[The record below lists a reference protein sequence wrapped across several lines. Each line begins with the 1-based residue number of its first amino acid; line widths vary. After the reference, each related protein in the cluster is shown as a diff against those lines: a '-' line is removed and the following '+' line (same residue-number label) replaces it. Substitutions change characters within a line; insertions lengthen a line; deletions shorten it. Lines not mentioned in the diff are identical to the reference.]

1 MGCSHPFSEA
11 TFNYQKVPIDHR
23 TEAYISGMVGLIP
36 QSSPFRAQIRTFAR
50 SLCFFS
56 RDTTLLFHRP
66 PDVCEGLLP
75 QIVVKLAMK
84 QISWEKTDILCH
96 LGQTLGSA
104 GAFLHP
110 QFFHPQS
117 LPSI

>member
-36 QSSPFRAQIRTFAR
+36 RSSPFRAQIRTFAR
-50 SLCFFS
+50 SQCFLTRYDPSFP
-56 RDTTLLFHRP
+56 RA

-84 QISWEKTDILCH
+84 QISWEKSDILCH

-110 QFFHPQS
+110 QLFHPQRI
-117 LPSI
+117 PSI